1 MGFTYNGTPYYYI
14 KNVQGDVYKV
24 VTASGSVVAS
34 YTYDAW
40 GKVLSATGSMAQINS
55 IRYRSY
61 YYDAETGFYYLQSR
75 YYDPETGRFISS
87 DDTGY
92 LGMEETLSSYNLY
105 AYCGNNP
112 IIGYD
117 PEGAFSWSTFVSGL
131 SIAFVGITAIATVL
145 TAGCAAPALAGALA
159 VTSGV
164 MCVGFGAAE
173 MSEAYSGHNV
183 IRDDLMKGNEL
194 VYNTVRN
201 SAEAVASVATLAV
214 SAASAANSA
223 ASQCFVAGTPVLA
236 SDETIPIE
244 TVLAGMQVWA
254 MDPETGEKALKT
266 VVRTFVNES
275 DELIHVHTGADEIIC
290 TPEHPFYVPTKGWT
304 GAAQLRAGDILVLS
318 NGSYVTV
325 EKIQHEILE
334 SPVKVYNFE
343 VEDFHTYFVGESS
356 VLVHNKCSGSYEI
369 EFQSGKNYVGKGNR
383 SRMKIS
389 AKTHSIIN
397 NDPVVSKHWYPAAND
412 TEAFVDEY
420 FRMAVRGVN
429 NSNTYNLI
437 WSPGRKIFM
446 TSF

>member
-1 MGFTYNGTPYYYI
+1 
-14 KNVQGDVYKV
+14 
-24 VTASGSVVAS
+24 
-34 YTYDAW
+34 
-40 GKVLSATGSMAQINS
+40 
-55 IRYRSY
+55 
-61 YYDAETGFYYLQSR
+61 
-75 YYDPETGRFISS
+75 
-87 DDTGY
+87 
-92 LGMEETLSSYNLY
+92 
-105 AYCGNNP
+105 
-112 IIGYD
+112 
-117 PEGAFSWSTFVSGL
+117 
-131 SIAFVGITAIATVL
+131 
-145 TAGCAAPALAGALA
+145 
-159 VTSGV
+159 

-275 DELIHVHTGADEIIC
+275 DELIHVHTGAEEIIC
-290 TPEHPFYVPTKGWT
+290 TPEHPFYVPAKGWT

-334 SPVKVYNFE
+334 DPVKVYNFE

-356 VLVHNKCSGSYEI
+356 VLVHNDCPQQLVAGNKQEWNARVSVGGETNHAMGHAHVFWKHQKLASVNTKGEI
-369 EFQSGKNYVGKGNR
+369 LVGHLPKKGVKFVQNN
-383 SRMKIS
+383 MLQI
-389 AKTHSIIN
+389 AKGIE
-397 NDPVVSKHWYPAAND
+397 KWY
-412 TEAFVDEY
+412 Y
-420 FRMAVRGVN
+420 
-429 NSNTYNLI
+429 
-437 WSPGRKIFM
+437 KK
-446 TSF
+446 